1 MITMFKD
8 EIFSFFNHLKT
19 SPSVQQYLQNCYSN
33 HSLESVDKYS
43 FENTYRFI
51 YYLDHAQTFYKQG
64 DDAPL
69 SIKPILY
76 FYGMVQLLK
85 ASILTIRPNYPENT
99 TVLAHGVS
107 ARKRKKQNYSFL
119 QDEVKIQQKGL
130 FPYFSRHLFHLQN
143 FPSDKFSMDS
153 LLRRIPELN
162 LQYYYR
168 SKQPIHYEIGRV
180 NQQYISI
187 DKQLLDEWHMTSNRF
202 MEKLNHFQL
211 PINKTENFSNK
222 IIIHLNNPLKPFD
235 YKHPFTYQTNNEAFY
250 ISKYRDHL
258 MPFHELLVH
267 YLILYNLSMI
277 CRYETEW
284 WGELI
289 HSFSSEDFTFIESFL
304 TITSEKV
311 PLMIGSYL
319 LDQYR

>member
-1 MITMFKD
+1 MFKD
-8 EIFSFFNHLKT
+8 EIFSFFSHLKS
-19 SPSVQQYLQNCYSN
+19 SPSVQQYLQNCYEQN
-33 HSLESVDKYS
+33 GIEDTEKLS

-51 YYLDHAQTFYKQG
+51 YYLDHAQTFYDQG
-64 DDAPL
+64 DAAPL

-76 FYGMVQLLK
+76 FYGMVQLMK
-85 ASILTIRPNYPENT
+85 ATLLTRRPDYPENT

-130 FPYFSRHLFHLQN
+130 FPYFSQHLFGVEK
-143 FPSDKFSMDS
+143 FTSDKFSMDN

-162 LQYYYR
+162 HQYRYR
-168 SKQPIHYEIGRV
+168 SKHFIHNEIGKL
-180 NQQYISI
+180 NQNELIF
-187 DKQLLDEWHMTSNRF
+187 DKQLLDEWHMTSKRF
-202 MEKLNHFQL
+202 LEKLTHFPL
-211 PINKTENFSNK
+211 PINRIEDSKDNIT
-222 IIIHLNNPLKPFD
+222 IHLEKPIIPFD
-235 YKHPFTYQTNNEAFY
+235 HQHPFTYHIDKETFF
-250 ISKYRDHL
+250 ISKYRSHFI
-258 MPFHELLVH
+258 PFHELLVH

-304 TITSEKV
+304 HITSKKV
-311 PLMIGSYL
+311 PLMIGSVL
-319 LDQYR
+319 LKQSK